1 MIRKNRGLV
10 IATILYSTLHLTLLP
25 LSGPLAEEQLYGVAF
40 AVEEVALL
48 LKRREFGA
56 GELEEEEVG
65 IGAVP
70 PLTREDL
77 DVWLTARLGSITGQ
91 VMSSCKV
98 GGSEYS
104 CLCRCFPRAP
114 FRKLHLINVLQ

>member
-1 MIRKNRGLV
+1 
-10 IATILYSTLHLTLLP
+10 
-25 LSGPLAEEQLYGVAF
+25 LAEEQMYGVAF

-48 LKRREFGA
+48 LKRREFCA
-56 GELEEEEVG
+56 GGEEEEEVEG
-65 IGAVP
+65 KVAIP

-98 GGSEYS
+98 GGSEHN
-104 CLCRCFPRAP
+104 CLCRCSFHELLFAKSA
-114 FRKLHLINVLQ
+114 FD